1 MSLYSLILECEKG
14 RLVALPQA
22 HLAARSP
29 WACEFSRAC
38 PTTRA
43 IIKVSIRAFSATLD
57 YAVADAN
64 ILATVGPLLPDTS
77 RRCSGF
83 QQAPTLV
90 LLQDALQQAGC
101 EPIVT
106 VSIYFAPLRDG
117 PTASLRDQR
126 CHVNCAGGGRA
137 DGGAGVP
144 APWRYIGQI
153 FAIEVPVVEA
163 LLTFVI
169 EHNPPAALGLL
180 HLGGVGAERRLWAG
194 RG

>member
-29 WACEFSRAC
+29 RACEISRAC

-43 IIKVSIRAFSATLD
+43 TIKVSIQAFSAMFG
-57 YAVADAN
+57 YAAAGAN
-64 ILATVGPLLPDTS
+64 ILAAVGPLLPDIG

-83 QQAPTLV
+83 QQEPTLA
-90 LLQDALQQAGC
+90 LLQDARQQAGC
-101 EPIVT
+101 APIFT
-106 VSIYFAPLRDG
+106 VRMYFAPLRDG

-126 CHVNCAGGGRA
+126 CQVNCAGAGR
-137 DGGAGVP
+137 DDCGSGVP

-153 FAIEVPVVEA
+153 FAVEVPAVEA
-163 LLTFVI
+163 LVTFVI
-169 EHNPPAALGLL
+169 EHDPPAALGRL
-180 HLGGVGAERRLWAG
+180 HSGGVGAERRSGAG
-194 RG
+194 RR